1 MAIEEKDIA
10 VRVVRDVLKA
20 FGNVAP
26 RDAELSENDLIPARI
41 NVDLKSEGTII
52 QLRDDRIKRSP
63 ASS

>member
-1 MAIEEKDIA
+1 M
-10 VRVVRDVLKA
+10 RVVRDVLKA